1 MFPSTTCMS
10 SCQEFS
16 FVCQCP
22 GRTSMQKACCTVF
35 YRYLTLCS
43 LGESQNYKKTRSR
56 TPNFC
61 LSDLMP
67 SIYQS
72 ILLTTAPSQNPAY
85 NYTNK
90 ASCLPLHQQSIL
102 LAVATTKHPAYHC
115 TIRVSPLEHPTCH
128 CINKL
133 EYSYVFWLPNLTN
146 FTTTMIKSYVFVIWI
161 CFIKY
166 SSNNRLKMHAKDLN
180 CIFFV

>member
-1 MFPSTTCMS
+1 MEHMFPSTTCMS
-10 SCQEFS
+10 SYEEFS

-35 YRYLTLCS
+35 YLTLCS

-72 ILLTTAPSQNPAY
+72 ILLTTAPSKNPAY
-85 NYTNK
+85 HCTNK
-90 ASCLPLHQQSIL
+90 ASCLPWQQQSIL
-102 LAVATTKHPAYHC
+102 LTIAPSEYHHWS
-115 TIRVSPLEHPTCH
+115 IPLA
-128 CINKL
+128 IA
-133 EYSYVFWLPNLTN
+133 LTN
-146 FTTTMIKSYVFVIWI
+146 WNTHMYFGCQTYKFYYNDDSIL
-161 CFIKY
+161 CFC
-166 SSNNRLKMHAKDLN
+166 NMDL
-180 CIFFV
+180 FY

>member
-1 MFPSTTCMS
+1 MKHAYCGSQVEHMFPSTTCMS

-35 YRYLTLCS
+35 YRYLALCS

-67 SIYQS
+67 LSIKASCFPLHHQR
-72 ILLTTAPSQNPAY
+72 ILLTTSPTQHPAY
-85 NYTNK
+85 RGNNK
-90 ASCLPLHQQSIL
+90 ASCLPLHHQSI
-102 LAVATTKHPAYHC
+102 TTGASHL
-115 TIRVSPLEHPTCH
+115 PLH
-128 CINKL
+128 
-133 EYSYVFWLPNLTN
+133 
-146 FTTTMIKSYVFVIWI
+146 
-161 CFIKY
+161 
-166 SSNNRLKMHAKDLN
+166 
-180 CIFFV
+180 

>member
-1 MFPSTTCMS
+1 MEHMFPSTTCMS

-72 ILLTTAPSQNPAY
+72 NLLTTAPSKNPAY
-85 NYTNK
+85 HCTNK
-90 ASCLPLHQQSIL
+90 ASCLPWQQQSIL
-102 LAVATTKHPAYHC
+102 LTIAPSE
-115 TIRVSPLEHPTCH
+115 IRVSPLEHPTCH

-133 EYSYVFWLPNLTN
+133 EYSYVFWLPNLQ
-146 FTTTMIKSYVFVIWI
+146 I
-161 CFIKY
+161 
-166 SSNNRLKMHAKDLN
+166 LLQ
-180 CIFFV
+180 

>member
-1 MFPSTTCMS
+1 MEHMFPSTTCMS

-72 ILLTTAPSQNPAY
+72 ILLTTNPAY
-85 NYTNK
+85 HCTNK
-90 ASCLPLHQQSIL
+90 ASCLPWQQQSIL
-102 LAVATTKHPAYHC
+102 LTIAPSEYHHWS
-115 TIRVSPLEHPTCH
+115 IPLA
-128 CINKL
+128 IA
-133 EYSYVFWLPNLTN
+133 LTN
-146 FTTTMIKSYVFVIWI
+146 WNTHMYFGCQTYKFYYNDDSIL
-161 CFIKY
+161 CFC
-166 SSNNRLKMHAKDLN
+166 NMDL
-180 CIFFV
+180 FY